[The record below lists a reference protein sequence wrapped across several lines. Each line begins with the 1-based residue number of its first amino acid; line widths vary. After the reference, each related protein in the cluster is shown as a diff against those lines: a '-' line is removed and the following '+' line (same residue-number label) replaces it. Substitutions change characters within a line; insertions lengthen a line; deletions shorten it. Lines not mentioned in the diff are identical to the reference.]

1 MVQINNA
8 KENKNF
14 TTLPETKHNLLNL
27 VTNIHSKLF
36 INRSA
41 PKH

>member
-8 KENKNF
+8 KVNKNF
-14 TTLPETKHNLLNL
+14 TTLAETKRNILNL

-36 INRSA
+36 IIRSA
-41 PKH
+41 PKN